1 MRGFETWV
9 ARVLLLN
16 SGLTLA
22 VSFGL
27 LGAAQPAEALPV
39 LFGVGLFGFL
49 AAVLSLKRW
58 KTGLCGGLLY
68 YALQVVSYYPH
79 DASWQFSVK
88 AGVSIGI
95 VMRFLHG
102 TLILNMVALA
112 LLACTA
118 AVLAWRI
125 RATSATPS
133 ATPSAKPPATIPPA

>member
-88 AGVSIGI
+88 AGVSVGI
-95 VMRFLHG
+95 VMQFLRG
-102 TLILNMVALA
+102 TVVLNLIALA

-118 AVLAWRI
+118 AVLIWRI
-125 RATSATPS
+125 RATPLVTPS
-133 ATPSAKPPATIPPA
+133 TKIPAA

>member
-1 MRGFETWV
+1 MMRGFETWV

-58 KTGLCGGLLY
+58 KTGLCGGILY
-68 YALQVVSYYPH
+68 YALQVVSYFPH
-79 DASWQFSVK
+79 DGGWQFSVK

-95 VMRFLHG
+95 VMQFLRG
-102 TLILNMVALA
+102 TLVLNMVALA
-112 LLACTA
+112 LLAATV
-118 AVLAWRI
+118 AVLIWRV
-125 RATSATPS
+125 RATHSSPNLAG
-133 ATPSAKPPATIPPA
+133 

>member
-1 MRGFETWV
+1 MRGFETWL

-27 LGAAQPAEALPV
+27 LGAAQPAEALPL

-68 YALQVVSYYPH
+68 YALQVVSYFPH
-79 DASWQFSVK
+79 DGGWQFSVK
-88 AGVSIGI
+88 AGVSVGI
-95 VMRFLHG
+95 VMQFLHD
-102 TLILNMVALA
+102 TLVVNMIALA
-112 LLACTA
+112 LLAATV
-118 AVLAWRI
+118 AVLVWRV
-125 RATSATPS
+125 RATHSSPNS
-133 ATPSAKPPATIPPA
+133 VG

>member
-1 MRGFETWV
+1 MMRGFETWL

-27 LGAAQPAEALPV
+27 LGAAQPAEALPL

-68 YALQVVSYYPH
+68 YALQVVSYFPH
-79 DASWQFSVK
+79 DGGWQFSVK

-95 VMRFLHG
+95 VMQFLHG
-102 TLILNMVALA
+102 TLVVNMIALA
-112 LLACTA
+112 LLAATV
-118 AVLAWRI
+118 AVLVWRV
-125 RATSATPS
+125 RATHSVPN
-133 ATPSAKPPATIPPA
+133 PAG